1 MSQTIREFNS
11 PSLKPNYTLIQNNHP
26 DGRYYSLP
34 ESTRKMYSVTTVLSK
49 TSDKSG
55 LTEWRKRVG
64 DHEATRISKEATT
77 IGTRLHSLMEK
88 LLDNQ
93 WTQVNEDSELLFR
106 FQKVKSFLESDIKE
120 LLGSELALYSETLG
134 IAGTTD
140 LVYRDTQDRIVVA
153 DLKTSRTAKRR
164 EYIEDYFLQ
173 LTAYA
178 LCLYERFKVD
188 CELGLILVVLPD
200 GSVTKFY
207 IDPSTYIE
215 TFHARV
221 RQFNALTHSQ
231 E

>member
-1 MSQTIREFNS
+1 MSHSIREFNS
-11 PSLKPNYTLIQNNHP
+11 PSLISDYTLIRNDHP

-34 ESTRKMYSVTTVLSK
+34 NSSKKLYSVTTVLSK

-64 DHEATRISKEATT
+64 EHEASRISKEATT
-77 IGTRLHSLMEK
+77 IGTRLHSLMET
-88 LLDNQ
+88 LLENK
-93 WTQVNEDSELLFR
+93 WAEVKEDPELLFR
-106 FQKVKSFLESDIKE
+106 FQKVKSFLEDDIKE
-120 LLGSELALYSETLG
+120 LMGSELPLYSETLG

-153 DLKTSRTAKRR
+153 DLKTSRTAKKR

-178 LCLYERFKVD
+178 VCLYERFKVD
-188 CELGLILVVLPD
+188 CELGLILVVIPD
-200 GSVTKFY
+200 GSTNKFY
-207 IDPSTYIE
+207 VDPSAYME
-215 TFHARV
+215 TFQSRV
-221 RQFNALTHSQ
+221 QQFFTMNHPQ